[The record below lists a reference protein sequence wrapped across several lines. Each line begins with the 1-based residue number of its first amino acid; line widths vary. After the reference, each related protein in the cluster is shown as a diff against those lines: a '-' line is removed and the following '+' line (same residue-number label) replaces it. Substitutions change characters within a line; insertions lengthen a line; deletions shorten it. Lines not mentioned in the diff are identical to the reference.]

1 MNNQIRRL
9 AICGIAA
16 LASIA
21 ATKAG
26 SAQQQVLRAP
36 DQIRTCL
43 CMQQSLAHQASE
55 LTARQQDYEAQR
67 RQVEKLDADVA
78 SQRPQVQVN
87 NTSSVAAFRQLLA
100 RRDAAQQNFANT
112 VEPQYAA
119 LVEAYD
125 RRVAAFNQSCGGSAY
140 DPNVLAQVQ
149 QSLACPPE

>member
-9 AICGIAA
+9 AICGITA

-21 ATKAG
+21 ASTAS

-36 DQIRTCL
+36 DQIRACL
-43 CMQQSLAHQASE
+43 CTQQSLAHQASQ
-55 LTARQQDYEAQR
+55 LAVQRQDYEDQR

-87 NTSSVAAFRQLLA
+87 DASSVAAFRQLLE

-119 LVEAYD
+119 LVAAYD
-125 RRVAAFNQSCGGSAY
+125 QRVAAFNRSCSGNAY